1 MVTIIDIKK
10 DLYKILNGLQ
20 HKRFESIEKIC
31 EQIAVQDN
39 IFKVDLHNGN
49 GDVVCDDYLIGTI
62 GITIDDDR
70 LLRNLV
76 FDFQLFYIKDNLG
89 NYYITEV
96 ELLEEVI

>member
-1 MVTIIDIKK
+1 MEEFI
-10 DLYKILNGLQ
+10 
-20 HKRFESIEKIC
+20 KIC

-70 LLRNLV
+70 LLRNFV

>member
-1 MVTIIDIKK
+1 MERIKER
-10 DLYKILNGLQ
+10 LYEILNGLQ
-20 HKRFESIEKIC
+20 HKRFESIKKIC
-31 EQIAVQDN
+31 EQIAVQDD

-49 GDVVCDDYLIGTI
+49 GDVVCDDYLVGTI
-62 GITIDDDR
+62 GITIDDDGF
-70 LLRNLV
+70 LKSFV

>member
-70 LLRNLV
+70 LLRNFV

>member
-1 MVTIIDIKK
+1 MGRIKER
-10 DLYKILNGLQ
+10 LYEILNGLQ

-70 LLRNLV
+70 LLRNFV

-89 NYYITEV
+89 NYYITKV

>member
-1 MVTIIDIKK
+1 MDRIKER
-10 DLYKILNGLQ
+10 LYKILNGLQ

-70 LLRNLV
+70 LLRNFV